1 MKNNNFGFFLR
12 RTLMLVG
19 VLIFCSSVLASG
31 VSNKWRIQVSESA
44 KSAGEISFL
53 ISPAD
58 EESILVVVEIP
69 DGTWENHVAR
79 IIRDTMKE
87 KLPKKHFHI
96 EVDDGEDVLIKK
108 RHHQSNFGLKV
119 VDNTVKSVRINLD
132 KE

>member
-1 MKNNNFGFFLR
+1 VYFR
-12 RTLMLVG
+12 RLVLTVLG
-19 VLIFCSSVLASG
+19 VLVFCSAVFAAG
-31 VSNKWRIQVSESA
+31 VSNKWRIQVSEGA
-44 KSAGEISFL
+44 KSTGVISFL
-53 ISPAD
+53 ISPED

-87 KLPKKHFHI
+87 KLPRKHFHI

-108 RHHQSNFGLKV
+108 RHHQSNFGLKL
-119 VDNTVKSVRINLD
+119 VDNTVKSVRISLD